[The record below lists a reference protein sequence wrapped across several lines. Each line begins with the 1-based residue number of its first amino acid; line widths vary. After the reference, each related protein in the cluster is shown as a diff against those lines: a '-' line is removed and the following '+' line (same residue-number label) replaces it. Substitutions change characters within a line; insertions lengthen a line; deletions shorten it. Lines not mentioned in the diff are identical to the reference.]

1 MKMAKDDDEL
11 HSKKTKKEGLEA
23 AAREAMERSTTETK
37 SPPDAKTDPMTG
49 EKLKKKSDPPG
60 GPFRKS
66 GDSDKPAL
74 LLAEYKT
81 PARCMHAAERLRDAG
96 YTKFDAHTP
105 FPVHG
110 MDKAMGLPDSRLGWI
125 VIVCALT
132 GTSCAFLM
140 MWWMNCY
147 DYPIVIGGKPPSVS
161 SIASM
166 VPIMFELTIL
176 FSAFAAVFGM
186 FGLNKIP
193 QHNHAIFV
201 SDRFKSFSTDKFW
214 ISVEAGDPKFKL
226 EKTRELLEKT
236 HPEFV
241 EVVLKSDAEAM

>member
-1 MKMAKDDDEL
+1 MSMSNDDDQL
-11 HSKKTKKEGLEA
+11 HSKKTKKEGLDA
-23 AAREAMERSTTETK
+23 AAREAMERTGTETK
-37 SPPDAKTDPMTG
+37 SPAGAKTDAMTG
-49 EKLKKKSDPPG
+49 EKVKEKKPPS
-60 GPFRKS
+60 K
-66 GDSDKPAL
+66 SDKPAL
-74 LLAEYKT
+74 FLAEYKS
-81 PARCMHAAERLRDAG
+81 PARCIHAAEKLRDAG

-132 GTSCAFLM
+132 GTATAFLM

-147 DYPIVIGGKPPSVS
+147 DYPIVIGGKPPSAS

-193 QHNHAIFV
+193 QHNHAVFE

-214 ISVEAGDPKFKL
+214 ISVEAQDPKFKL
-226 EKTRELLEKT
+226 DKTRELLEKT

-241 EVVLKSDAEAM
+241 ELVNEGET

>member
-1 MKMAKDDDEL
+1 MSNDDDQL
-11 HSKKTKKEGLEA
+11 HSKKTKKEGLDA
-23 AAREAMERSTTETK
+23 AAREAMDRTNIETK
-37 SPPDAKTDPMTG
+37 SPANAKTDAMTG
-49 EKLKKKSDPPG
+49 EKVTEKKKDPKASD
-60 GPFRKS
+60 R
-66 GDSDKPAL
+66 PAL
-74 LLAEYKT
+74 FLAEYKS
-81 PARCMHAAERLRDAG
+81 PARCIHAAEKLRDAG

-132 GTSCAFLM
+132 GTATAFLM

-147 DYPIVIGGKPPSVS
+147 DYPIVIGGKPPSAS

-186 FGLNKIP
+186 FGINKLP
-193 QHNHAIFV
+193 QHNHPVFE

-214 ISVEAGDPKFKL
+214 ISVEAQDPKFKL
-226 EKTRELLEKT
+226 DKTRELLEKT

-241 EVVLKSDAEAM
+241 ELVNHSGNEGEK

>member
-1 MKMAKDDDEL
+1 MSMSDDDEKDL
-11 HSKKTKKEGLEA
+11 KKTKKEGLEA
-23 AAREAMERSTTETK
+23 AAREALQRSDVETK
-37 SPPDAKTDPMTG
+37 VSDDAKTDAMTG
-49 EKLKKKSDPPG
+49 EKVPSKKHSAEAAPK
-60 GPFRKS
+60 R
-66 GDSDKPAL
+66 PAL
-74 LLAEYKT
+74 FLAEYKS
-81 PARCMHAAERLRDAG
+81 PGKCMHAAEKLRDAG

-132 GTSCAFLM
+132 GTSSAFLM

-161 SIASM
+161 SLASM

-193 QHNHAIFV
+193 QHHHPVFE
-201 SDRFKSFSTDKFW
+201 SDRFKSFSTDKFF
-214 ISVEAGDPKFKL
+214 ISVEAEDPKFKL
-226 EKTRELLEKT
+226 DKTRELLEKT
-236 HPEFV
+236 HADYV
-241 EVVLKSDAEAM
+241 ELVMEGK

>member
-1 MKMAKDDDEL
+1 MSMPPDDDEL
-11 HSKKTKKEGLEA
+11 HLKKTKKEGLDA
-23 AAREAMERSTTETK
+23 AAREAMERTNTETK
-37 SPPDAKTDPMTG
+37 SPKDAKTDPMTG
-49 EKLKKKSDPPG
+49 EKVVKK
-60 GPFRKS
+60 
-66 GDSDKPAL
+66 DSPKKEPKPAL
-74 LLAEYKT
+74 FLAEYKS
-81 PARCMHAAERLRDAG
+81 PKRCIHAAEKLRDAG

-110 MDKAMGLPDSRLGWI
+110 MDRAMGLPDSRLGWI

-132 GTSCAFLM
+132 GTASAFLM

-147 DYPIVIGGKPPSVS
+147 DYPIVIGGKPPSAS

-193 QHNHAIFV
+193 QHNHPIFE

-214 ISVEAGDPKFKL
+214 ISVEAEDPKFKL
-226 EKTRELLEKT
+226 DKTRELLDKT

-241 EVVLKSDAEAM
+241 ELVMQSAEGK

>member
-1 MKMAKDDDEL
+1 MANDDEL
-11 HSKKTKKEGLEA
+11 QSKKTKKEGLDA
-23 AAREAMERSTTETK
+23 AAREAMERTAIETK
-37 SPPDAKTDPMTG
+37 FPENLKVDPMTG
-49 EKLKKKSDPPG
+49 ARIS
-60 GPFRKS
+60 
-66 GDSDKPAL
+66 KPAPKPVEDRPAL
-74 LLAEYKT
+74 ILAEYKT
-81 PARCMHAAERLRDAG
+81 PARCMHAAEKLRDAG

-132 GTSCAFLM
+132 GTSSAFLM

-147 DYPIVIGGKPPSVS
+147 DYPLVIGGKPPSTS

-193 QHNHAIFV
+193 QHNHAVFV

-214 ISVEAGDPKFKL
+214 ISVEAEDPKFKL
-226 EKTRELLEKT
+226 EKTRELLDKT
-236 HPEFV
+236 NPDFV
-241 EVVLKSDAEAM
+241 EVISKSDAEAM